1 MKLRDDLA
9 GVVYVGGVAYT
20 AGADLPEGAA
30 VSATLLAADVEPEK
44 PKRGRPAK
52 DA

>member
-9 GVVYVGGVAYT
+9 GVVYVGGVAYM
-20 AGADLPEGAA
+20 AGADLPEGAT
-30 VSATLLAADVEPEK
+30 VSATLLAAEAEK